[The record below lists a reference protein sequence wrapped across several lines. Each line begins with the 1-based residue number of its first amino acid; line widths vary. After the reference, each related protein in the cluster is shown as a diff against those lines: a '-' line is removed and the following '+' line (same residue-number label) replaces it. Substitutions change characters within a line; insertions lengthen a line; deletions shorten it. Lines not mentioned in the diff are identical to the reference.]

1 MVAPSTQK
9 GNIGLSVIR
18 AAALKKGYITSVADE
33 GAVYD
38 VIIDKHNGKLY
49 RVQAKYSNMD
59 ETGIVAVRFSIIP
72 TNGKTIDYNKNNID
86 AIVIYEPTTEKILW
100 IPSDYN
106 NGKNFHVRFI
116 PPRNNQK
123 KGIIMCDLFEEW

>member
-18 AAALKKGYITSVADE
+18 TAALKKGYVTSVADE
-33 GAVYD
+33 GAVYN
-38 VIIDKHNGKLY
+38 VIIDKHDGKLY

-86 AIVIYEPTTEKILW
+86 AIVIYEPTRKRYFGFLQIIMMGRIFRLDLFLLEI
-100 IPSDYN
+100 I
-106 NGKNFHVRFI
+106 R
-116 PPRNNQK
+116 K
-123 KGIIMCDLFEEW
+123 KG